1 MCIPNIHS
9 LFHTFI
15 DYFFLFSFL
24 EIKIFLSSFNHKPA
38 SSPNCIFPPGS
49 VLVLNCLSGNSRR
62 CSSESQLSVNKCLCP
77 LLSSLHRQKPRAFL
91 PRYLPHALASWP
103 SPLPSSLSYTSL
115 FPHLHPTHLPH
126 VSKAQPIYQRV
137 LRSHSPSL

>member
-24 EIKIFLSSFNHKPA
+24 EINIFLSSFNHKPA
-38 SSPNCIFPPGS
+38 SSLNCIFPPGS

-103 SPLPSSLSYTSL
+103 SPLPSSLFLNGSPKEHNPPPLSKE
-115 FPHLHPTHLPH
+115 LPPWLSCAH
-126 VSKAQPIYQRV
+126 QTGCPPV
-137 LRSHSPSL
+137 